1 MEKSS
6 SWNGAA
12 VYSARDLVFR
22 LGTGCLRPLQSF
34 ERIPFT
40 SSAAAA
46 VSASHRGMEDPARV
60 SVIRARRPP
69 MQVDEEQ
76 EEDDEDEEREEE
88 REEKVECP
96 ICGEVTSDQ
105 LHYGGLACPSC
116 KAFFRRTVAIHR
128 LPLHLDNLHAFSYF
142 IDSKRLLYISQ
153 DSETVL

>member
-1 MEKSS
+1 
-6 SWNGAA
+6 
-12 VYSARDLVFR
+12 
-22 LGTGCLRPLQSF
+22 
-34 ERIPFT
+34 
-40 SSAAAA
+40 
-46 VSASHRGMEDPARV
+46 
-60 SVIRARRPP
+60 
-69 MQVDEEQ
+69 MQEDEEE

-128 LPLHLDNLHAFSYF
+128 LPLHLDNLHANSYS